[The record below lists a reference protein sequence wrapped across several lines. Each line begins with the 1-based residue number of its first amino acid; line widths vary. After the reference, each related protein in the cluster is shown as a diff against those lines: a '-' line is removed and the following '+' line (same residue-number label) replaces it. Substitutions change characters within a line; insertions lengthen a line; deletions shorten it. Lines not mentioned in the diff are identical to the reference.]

1 MLRRPPGSTRTDTLF
16 PYTTLFRSDAVT
28 YPVDGPDGPGN
39 EILFA
44 EGFPTG
50 DGRAK
55 IVPAGLVPPD
65 ELPDE
70 DYPLVLT
77 TGRMLE
83 HWHTGAMTRRATV
96 LDALEPEAVAS
107 LNPFQ
112 LRTMGLEPG
121 DMVKV
126 ATRRGEI
133 ALNVRADRR
142 SEEHTA
148 ELQSLMRISYAVFCL

>member
-44 EGFPTG
+44 EGFPAG

-83 HWHTGAMTRRATV
+83 HWPNGSQTHRATV
-96 LDALEPEAVAS
+96 LDAPEPEAAGN
-107 LNPFQ
+107 LNPV
-112 LRTMGLEPG
+112 LLGSMGQGPG
-121 DMVKV
+121 DL
-126 ATRRGEI
+126 ANAASGRCI
-133 ALNVRADRR
+133 AHDTMHPQHDVGKR
-142 SEEHTA
+142 
-148 ELQSLMRISYAVFCL
+148 

>member
-65 ELPDE
+65 ELPHE

-83 HWHTGAMTRRATV
+83 HWHTGAMTRRPQL
-96 LDALEPEAVAS
+96 LDALEPDAVAS
-107 LNPFQ
+107 PNQFQ
-112 LRTMGLEPG
+112 LRT
-121 DMVKV
+121 
-126 ATRRGEI
+126 T
-133 ALNVRADRR
+133 VRAPRALVKGGQTPGSGEPARR
-142 SEEHTA
+142 
-148 ELQSLMRISYAVFCL
+148 

>member
-1 MLRRPPGSTRTDTLF
+1 MTHPF
-16 PYTTLFRSDAVT
+16 PISVSS
-28 YPVDGPDGPGN
+28 
-39 EILFA
+39 ESS
-44 EGFPTG
+44 
-50 DGRAK
+50 
-55 IVPAGLVPPD
+55 
-65 ELPDE
+65 
-70 DYPLVLT
+70 PLWLT

-133 ALNVRADRR
+133 ALNVRADRHVPEGMVR
-142 SEEHTA
+142 SEERRGGKGCVRWCR
-148 ELQSLMRISYAVFCL
+148 LRWLAVR